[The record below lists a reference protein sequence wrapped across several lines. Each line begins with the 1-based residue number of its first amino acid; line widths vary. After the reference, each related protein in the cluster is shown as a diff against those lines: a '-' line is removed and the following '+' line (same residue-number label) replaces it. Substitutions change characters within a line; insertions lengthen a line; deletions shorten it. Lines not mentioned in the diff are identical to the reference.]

1 MSGQDIVRSRLKL
14 RLDKTIRE
22 LNQEIINPEIPEVKL
37 EDLEPVLRLVAR
49 ARAAY
54 LKELFAVTQAAG
66 AALPSEDQIKRM
78 RDARDTYEELLKAS
92 QALEA
97 AIDRGYLD
105 VMG

>member
-1 MSGQDIVRSRLKL
+1 
-14 RLDKTIRE
+14 

-49 ARAAY
+49 TRAAY
-54 LKELFAVTQAAG
+54 LKELFAVTQGAG
-66 AALPSEDQIKRM
+66 VHLPSAAQVERLQ
-78 RDARDTYEELLKAS
+78 DARETYEELLKAS

>member
-22 LNQEIINPEIPEVKL
+22 LNQEIINPEIPEVRL

-49 ARAAY
+49 TRAAY
-54 LKELFAVTQAAG
+54 LKELFAVTKGAG
-66 AALPSEDQIKRM
+66 DALPSSEQVERLQE
-78 RDARDTYEELLKAS
+78 ARETYDELLKAS